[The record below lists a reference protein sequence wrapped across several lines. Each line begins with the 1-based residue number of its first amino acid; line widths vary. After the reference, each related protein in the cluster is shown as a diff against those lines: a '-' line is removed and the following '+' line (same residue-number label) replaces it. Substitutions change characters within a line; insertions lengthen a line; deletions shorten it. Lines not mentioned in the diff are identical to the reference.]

1 MAAKDYRGNEDE
13 LDAALGII
21 EDAIADGQRDDMN
34 GGIPMVEIAS
44 RSEHTHDGVEHH
56 VRSLMKRGEVVM
68 VWGVNP
74 ETGNPRESYLPSDHP
89 DAPEAGP

>member
-21 EDAIADGQRDDMN
+21 EDAIDDGQRDGVN
-34 GGIPMVEIAS
+34 GGIPMVEIAA
-44 RSEHTHDGVEHH
+44 RSARTHCSVEHH
-56 VRSLMKRGEVVM
+56 VRSLMARGEAVM

-89 DAPEAGP
+89 DAPEVGE